1 MITLHNAT
9 LDKKILSQNE
19 HGKESPSMWIS
30 ACFLIW
36 QLVFAVLP
44 QVLHDQMSPSLIT
57 SSSTACFA
65 SAYEESFS
73 YTATAMVFSVGCFL
87 IFLTD
92 FLTSVLFCFIYSSE
106 SSICVAIFRFS
117 CFTVFSI
124 FSVSAPYKPT
134 ILSLLAI

>member
-1 MITLHNAT
+1 MLWLFMITLHNAT

-57 SSSTACFA
+57 SSSTACFD

-73 YTATAMVFSVGCFL
+73 YTAIAMVFSVGCFL
-87 IFLTD
+87 IFVTD
-92 FLTSVLFCFIYSSE
+92 FLTSQCSSTSNILQNLQSGLQFLDFPVLLYSLYFLFLHHTSQQ
-106 SSICVAIFRFS
+106 F
-117 CFTVFSI
+117 
-124 FSVSAPYKPT
+124 
-134 ILSLLAI
+134 